1 MKQVSLL
8 LGAGF
13 SIPKGYPS
21 GGQLN
26 EIIANFNPD
35 EYTIGTAYELIKLEE
50 GQEDIFWYSSHNTYK
65 FFLSE
70 MIAFFNSH
78 FEFDYEEFYDF
89 LQDPEGYNKDLK
101 DNFNRF
107 FKEFSDKYKRD
118 DLGNL
123 IMNTTTIYNKLIPTY
138 IKDGNGNRYY
148 EPTHVCKPIYPIYG
162 DFLYLLEKLG
172 QDYDIVHIH
181 TLNHDVLFET
191 FSSTDWLNGEMDD
204 GFQELGSPYY
214 GVVEG
219 FKRITHKVR
228 LPFYSGYYSSK
239 FRLYKLHG
247 SIDYFP
253 IHEESGRVEVFVK
266 SAPGVDYMDF
276 SKEIKEDEQLKYRR
290 DWLNLHPDFL
300 SGTNS
305 KILRYKEPA
314 YYTKVFE
321 HFENNLK
328 NSESLIIIGYGF
340 KDEEVNRILKDCTE
354 KIDHPPVIF
363 EPFPSKNHEEGRISI
378 SGKIVE
384 KGVENIKI
392 SDIYDEPTKE
402 EE

>member
-1 MKQVSLL
+1 MKQVSIL

-26 EIIANFNPD
+26 SLISTFNPE
-35 EYTIGTAYELIKLEE
+35 EYTIGTAYELIKLEK
-50 GQEDIFWYSSHNTYK
+50 GQEDIFWYSSHNVYK

-70 MIAFFNSH
+70 MIKFFSSY

-89 LQDPEGYNKDLK
+89 LQDPEGYSEKSKNDF
-101 DNFNRF
+101 DDF
-107 FKEFSDKYKRD
+107 FKEFSQKHKRD

-123 IMNTTTIYNKLIPTY
+123 IMNTTTIYNKLIPTFL
-138 IKDGNGNRYY
+138 KDGNGDRYY
-148 EPTHVCKPIYPIYG
+148 EPTHVCKPIFPIYG
-162 DFLYLLEKLG
+162 SFLYLLEKLG

-191 FSSTDWLNGEMDD
+191 FNSTDWINGELDD
-204 GFQELGSPYY
+204 GFEELGSPYY

-228 LPFYSGYYSSK
+228 LPFYSGKYGRK

-253 IHEESGRVEVFVK
+253 IHDESGRAEVFVK

-276 SKEIKEDEQLKYRR
+276 SKEIEENGKLKYRR

-305 KILRYKEPA
+305 KVLRYKEPA

-321 HFENNLK
+321 HFEINLK
-328 NSESLIIIGYGF
+328 HSESAIIIGYGF
-340 KDEEVNRILKDCTE
+340 KDQEVNKILKE
-354 KIDHPPVIF
+354 NLSQVKYPPLIF
-363 EPFPSKNHEEGRISI
+363 EPLPSKTHEESSEIINGHII
-378 SGKIVE
+378 K
-384 KGVENIKI
+384 KGIEGIDI
-392 SDIYDEPTKE
+392 SDLSEWS
-402 EE
+402 